1 MRYGLIVFGLFFL
14 VNPYFWI
21 IDVLPDFIG
30 LLLIAKAISPIV
42 DASPSAE
49 EASTNFKKA
58 AAVSIA
64 QCGLLIPLISIVNSD
79 VGFNM
84 VFSFCF
90 NILKLI
96 FLIPAFRQL
105 FDSFEYFAQ
114 RHAGE
119 GKSVSIGR
127 IKLTRIATGLFLMLH
142 AFLSAFPDI
151 VYFMVDDSGFTEN
164 IYPLASYRLGVT
176 VLCAAASLIV
186 SVVWYCII
194 TPHMFSLKRNV
205 SLNIGINSDIALAVR
220 SEKKRV
226 MSAVSPA
233 ILCYTASL
241 FCMISYFVDGK
252 SAIPVYFAPILHIA
266 AIVFAN
272 KVTARKRVTKAF
284 SIIALILSLPLQL
297 FYEAFSSSYHERA
310 LFDFNGVKDQFMIP
324 LIFNIL
330 FTAFLILS
338 LICVGIALHRIIE
351 EHTGL
356 YWEKEFITHNARAAR
371 EKLRNKRLSAAL
383 TFALCLSAVIN
394 TVSYLNLYKKPMFNL
409 YATVICLVISL
420 ITSFLYANVKNAV
433 IEKYSTENKM
443 T

>member
-1 MRYGLIVFGLFFL
+1 MRYGLLIFGLFFL

-30 LLLIAKAISPIV
+30 LLLIAKAIAPIA

-49 EASTNFKKA
+49 GSSINLKKA

-79 VGFNM
+79 AGFNM

-114 RHAGE
+114 RYAGE
-119 GKSVSIGR
+119 GKNVSVIR
-127 IKLTRIATGLFLMLH
+127 IKFSRIITGLFLILH
-142 AFLSAFPDI
+142 GALSAFPEI
-151 VYFMVDDSGFTEN
+151 VYFIVDDSGFSEN

-176 VLCAAASLIV
+176 VLSAAASLII
-186 SVVWYCII
+186 SVIWYCII
-194 TPHMFSLKRNV
+194 ASHMLSLKRNAA
-205 SLNIGINSDIALAVR
+205 LNAGINTDIASAVR
-220 SEKKRV
+220 SEKKRI

-233 ILCYTASL
+233 IICYTVSV

-252 SAIPVYFAPILHIA
+252 SAIPAYFAPILHIA
-266 AIVFAN
+266 AIAYAN
-272 KVTARKRVTKAF
+272 RITARRKVTKAF
-284 SIIALILSLPLQL
+284 SIIATVISFPLQL
-297 FYEAFSSSYHERA
+297 FYEIFSSTHHERA

-324 LIFNIL
+324 LVFNIV
-330 FTAFLILS
+330 FTVFLILS

-356 YWEKEFITHNARAAR
+356 YWEKEFITHNAHAAR
-371 EKLRNKRLSAAL
+371 EKLRSKRLSRIV
-383 TFALCLSAVIN
+383 TFALCICAILNS
-394 TVSYLNLYKKPMFNL
+394 VSYSYLYKKPMYNL
-409 YATVICLVISL
+409 YATLICVAAATLA
-420 ITSFLYANVKNAV
+420 SFLYASVKTAV

-443 T
+443 S